1 MPRRPCCLV
10 LLAMLGFGLAACG
23 GARSQPPSVTA
34 PPQASAA
41 AVASAPASF
50 LAYAF
55 GTLDPSGGG
64 VSAVAFPAGDVVSTV
79 AVGGTTQGEALALAP
94 DGARAYL
101 LDREGYDWRLSELA
115 TPSLQVLH
123 RTPLPDAINLLGIG
137 RVMTV
142 ASDGR
147 HVYVETLRIV
157 GPEHWD
163 PQLRVGQPES
173 VYGIDVYDVARGA
186 FTGQI
191 PLDAPWCGVADL
203 FALPDGRLSLFCPTA
218 GEVRLIDPGQAK
230 QIDSVAVGMA
240 VGSVPSPDGHT
251 LWLVRDT
258 GELVEVDLTSMT
270 ITRTR
275 QLGDDTGRWVPWQRL
290 ALAQAGQRLYVRAAP
305 GDAEARARGLGSV
318 VWVVDTT
325 TWQRISVVPLPAP
338 AFDLAPSPDGHALLT
353 TTVNT
358 GNPQEEGTRLV
369 DATSGRELR
378 RWPGRLGGY
387 IVR

>member
-1 MPRRPCCLV
+1 MPHRPCRLV

-23 GARSQPPSVTA
+23 GARAQPSFVTA
-34 PPQASAA
+34 PPQAPAA
-41 AVASAPASF
+41 AVASAPTPF

-64 VSAVAFPAGDVVSTV
+64 MSAVAFPAGDVMSTV
-79 AVGGTTQGEALALAP
+79 AVGSTTQGEALALAP

-101 LDREGYDWRLSELA
+101 LDRAGFDWRLSELA
-115 TPSLQVLH
+115 TPSLQVLR
-123 RTPLPDAINLLGIG
+123 RTPLPDAINLLGVG
-137 RVMTV
+137 RVVAV

-147 HVYVETLRIV
+147 HVYVETMRIV
-157 GPEHWD
+157 GPERWD

-173 VYGIDVYDVARGA
+173 IYGIAVYDVAQGA

-203 FALPDGRLSLFCPTA
+203 FALPDGRLSLFCSTA
-218 GEVRLIDPGQAK
+218 GDVRLVDLGRGK
-230 QIDSVAVGMA
+230 QTASVAVGTA
-240 VGSVPSPDGHT
+240 VGSVPSLDGRH

-258 GELVEVDLTSMT
+258 GDLVDVDLAALA
-270 ITRTR
+270 ITYTR
-275 QLGDDTGRWVPWQRL
+275 QLGDDHGRWVPHQRL

-305 GDAEARARGLGSV
+305 GNAEARARGLGTV
-318 VWVVDTT
+318 AWVVDTS
-325 TWQRISVVPLPAP
+325 TWQRVAVVPLPAP
-338 AFDLAPSPDGHALLT
+338 AFDLAPSPDGHALLA

-369 DATSGRELR
+369 DAASGRELR
-378 RWPGRLGGY
+378 CWSGRLSGY